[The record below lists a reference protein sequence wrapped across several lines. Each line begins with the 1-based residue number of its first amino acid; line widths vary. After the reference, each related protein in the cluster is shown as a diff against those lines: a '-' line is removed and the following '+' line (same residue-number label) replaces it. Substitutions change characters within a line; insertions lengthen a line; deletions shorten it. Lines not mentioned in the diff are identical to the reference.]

1 MPDVETDNDAAG
13 DNIQSGVATT
23 YVFWRPVGMITM
35 AGSNGTYELCICHSY
50 LISFYLAQF
59 KIS

>member
-1 MPDVETDNDAAG
+1 MPDVETANDAAG
-13 DNIQSGVATT
+13 DNLQSGLARVFF
-23 YVFWRPVGMITM
+23 FWRPVPVIRM